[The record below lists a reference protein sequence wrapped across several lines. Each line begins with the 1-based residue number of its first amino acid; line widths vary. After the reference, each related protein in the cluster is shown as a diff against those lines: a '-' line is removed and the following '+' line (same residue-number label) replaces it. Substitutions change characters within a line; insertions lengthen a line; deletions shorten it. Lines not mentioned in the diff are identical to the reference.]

1 MKYSSRLLSLTLS
14 LLLVFLLCAC
24 GNSGTA
30 DSKEAVDVHELAADI
45 VATGVFTDV
54 QTENTNGQALSV
66 YGLEED
72 TVSDY
77 SVYFSSMATPEEVAI
92 FRVSSP
98 EQASAVTEACK
109 ARQSSQVQ
117 SYESYAPDQVEKL
130 SNAMI
135 GASGDLVY
143 YIVSKNNDTV
153 KKVLQDYGL
162 Q

>member
-77 SVYFSSMATPEEVAI
+77 SVYFSSM
-92 FRVSSP
+92 
-98 EQASAVTEACK
+98 
-109 ARQSSQVQ
+109 
-117 SYESYAPDQVEKL
+117 L
-130 SNAMI
+130 S
-135 GASGDLVY
+135 GAGQRRDG
-143 YIVSKNNDTV
+143 
-153 KKVLQDYGL
+153 GL
-162 Q
+162 QGTSVLSGAEL

>member
-30 DSKEAVDVHELAADI
+30 DSGEAVDVHELAADI

-54 QTENTNGQALSV
+54 QTENNNGQALSV

-98 EQASAVTEACK
+98 EQG
-109 ARQSSQVQ
+109 
-117 SYESYAPDQVEKL
+117 
-130 SNAMI
+130 I
-135 GASGDLVY
+135 GRAHV
-143 YIVSKNNDTV
+143 
-153 KKVLQDYGL
+153 
-162 Q
+162 